1 MSTKKQFQ
9 VAIEQLTLLKEE
21 KEAIKTTPIDY
32 LNTDL
37 TEISI
42 NPDADLRQRPQ
53 V

>member
-9 VAIEQLTLLKEE
+9 VAIGQLTLFKEE
-21 KEAIKTTPIDY
+21 KEAIKTSDY

-42 NPDADLRQRPQ
+42 NPDADLRQRP
-53 V
+53 